1 LRLRRRLLLLL
12 PPLLLLLLLHRLH
25 SLGSLLYPLAP
36 AVTS

>member
-1 LRLRRRLLLLL
+1 LRLRRQQ
-12 PPLLLLLLLHRLH
+12 LLLLLLLHRQH